1 MDRFWS
7 ATVDRLT
14 FAFQPIVSCRTGQV
28 LAVEALLRGVREAGF
43 ARIFDVFD
51 LAATDGHLIAV
62 ETALRDKALGLFSL
76 LPLDEDVKLFSN
88 VDNRVFS
95 QPSWS
100 PSLVETVLARRGLSP
115 DRLVL
120 EISERHPLVD
130 PPKALGGL
138 TTALDDF
145 GTGYAGLK
153 TLWDLRPRWVKI
165 DRSFIAGIDTNPDLQ
180 GLFRGM
186 VDLAHRTGALAV
198 AEGVET
204 EGELDFCLAS
214 GCEAVQGFAV
224 GRPAFN
230 GERFPPLVPGGQ
242 RLLFSTTP

>member
-14 FAFQPIVSCRTGQV
+14 FAFQPIVSCRTGGIV
-28 LAVEALLRGVREAGF
+28 AVEALLRGVREAGF

-51 LAATDGHLIAV
+51 LAATDGHLVEV

-76 LPLDEDVKLFSN
+76 LPLDEEVKLFSN
-88 VDNRVFS
+88 IDNRVFS
-95 QPSWS
+95 HPSWQ

-120 EISERHPLVD
+120 EVSERHGFPAGS
-130 PPKALGGL
+130 ALGSL

-145 GTGYAGLK
+145 GTGFAGLK
-153 TLWDLRPRWVKI
+153 TLWDLRPRYMKI
-165 DRSFIAGIDTNPDLQ
+165 DRSFIAGIDTDPELQ
-180 GLFRGM
+180 GFFLGM
-186 VDLAHRTGALAV
+186 VDLGHRAGALTV

-204 EGELDFCLAS
+204 AGELEFCLSS

-224 GRPAFN
+224 GRPGFN
-230 GERFPPLVPGGQ
+230 GERFLPLVPGRQG
-242 RLLFSTTP
+242 LLFSTTP